1 MPEAKQ
7 GDVVSVHYTGKLD
20 DGTVF
25 DSTSEDRPF
34 EFTLGEGKVIPG
46 FESAVSGM
54 KIGESKTVTVKPDDA
69 YGKRRD
75 DLVVQVD
82 RKVVPEN
89 LDLEVG
95 QRLQMHRADGE
106 SVPVTVVDISEERVT
121 LDANHPLAGRDLI
134 FEIELVKVA

>member
-1 MPEAKQ
+1 MSQAKQ
-7 GDVVSVHYTGKLD
+7 GDVVSVYYTGKLD

-25 DSTSEDRPF
+25 DSTPEDRPF

-46 FESAVSGM
+46 FETAVSGM
-54 KIGESKTVTVKPDDA
+54 EIGESKTVKVKPDDA
-69 YGKRRD
+69 YGERRD

-89 LDLEVG
+89 LDIEVG

-106 SVPVTVVDISEERVT
+106 SVPVTVVEISNNQVT
-121 LDANHPLAGRDLI
+121 LDANHPLAGRELI
-134 FEIELVKVA
+134 FDIELVKVA